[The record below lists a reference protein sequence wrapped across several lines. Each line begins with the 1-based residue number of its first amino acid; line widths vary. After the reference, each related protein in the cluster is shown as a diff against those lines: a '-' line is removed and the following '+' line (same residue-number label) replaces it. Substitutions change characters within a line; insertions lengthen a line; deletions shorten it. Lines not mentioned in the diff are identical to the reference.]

1 MAVAAAM
8 AAAAA
13 AAFPGYTPPL
23 PTTTFNITPVTHLG
37 PFTLRLHVRP
47 RRAAAITAAAAA
59 TLREVCAG
67 RVPDHVLQRAEE
79 VGYVVPT
86 EVQEQSLPLLLSG
99 QDCILHAQTGSGKT
113 LAYLLSVFSAIDF
126 SRSSV
131 QALVVVPTREL
142 GIQVT
147 KVARLLAA
155 KACTVM
161 ALLDGGML
169 KRQKSWVKAEP
180 PAIIVATVPSL
191 CQMVERRAFTLQSI
205 RVLVIDEVDFIF
217 GSSKQVSSL
226 RKILTSYSAASSRQ
240 TIFASASIPQH
251 NRFLHD
257 CIQHKWTK
265 GDVVHVHVNPV
276 QPMPSH
282 LCHKYVSERS
292 KKAGNPPST
301 SAVVEFL
308 RNSYK
313 GSLDVLLLE
322 EDMNFNA
329 RAASFSDV
337 KGRGFMLVSTD
348 IASRGF
354 DLPQTSHIYNFDLP
368 KTATDYLHRAGR
380 TGREP
385 FSRLECGVTTLITE
399 DEHFVLQRFQNELKF
414 HCEELPLES
423 MFTLTS

>member
-1 MAVAAAM
+1 M
-8 AAAAA
+8 AASLAKPVALRS
-13 AAFPGYTPPL
+13 GYAPPL
-23 PTTTFNITPVTHLG
+23 TTTTFNPNPRTQFS
-37 PFTLRLHVRP
+37 PFTLHLRLCP
-47 RRAAAITAAAAA
+47 RRAAAATAAAA

-86 EVQEQSLPLLLSG
+86 DVQEQSLPLLLSG
-99 QDCILHAQTGSGKT
+99 QDCILHAQVVTGSGKT

-191 CQMVERRAFTLQSI
+191 CQMVERRAFTLQSM

-257 CIQHKWTK
+257 CVQHKWTK
-265 GDVVHVHVNPV
+265 SDVVHVHVNPV

-301 SAVVEFL
+301 AIVVEFL
-308 RNSYK
+308 RNTYK
-313 GSLDVLLLE
+313 GNLDVLLLE

-329 RAASFSDV
+329 RAASFSEV

-414 HCEELPLES
+414 HCEDLSLES
-423 MFTLTS
+423 IVMLNA